1 MGFRH
6 RHTNTQDTDG
16 MRRRSRPHQMHNSA
30 TLTDMHNAIRQDLAP
45 HSMRSPRP
53 ILSSRLT
60 LLDMVASAVQRT
72 RHSADGLTA
81 KDHSHLSKLS
91 DGFYLSGVLRFM
103 EITQKC
109 TDVADAAAFP
119 EALRGFTVMHHPR
132 AHVCL
137 GEAFRAESYANGEF
151 DAAQLAYAE
160 DPTEQNRQWA
170 IEAGTKQLMETHRSL
185 VALHRH
191 DGRLRLAAVR

>member
-1 MGFRH
+1 MRH
-6 RHTNTQDTDG
+6 LHTNAHDTDG

-30 TLTDMHNAIRQDLAP
+30 TLTDMRNAIRQELAP
-45 HSMRSPRP
+45 HSTALPRP
-53 ILSSRLT
+53 VLSSRLT
-60 LLDMVASAVQRT
+60 LLDLVAGAVQRT

-132 AHVCL
+132 AHVCV
-137 GEAFRAESYANGEF
+137 GEAFRAESFANGEF
-151 DAAQLAYAE
+151 DAAQIAYAA
-160 DPTEQNRQWA
+160 DPTEANREWA
-170 IEAGTKQLMETHRSL
+170 IEAGTRQLMETHRSL

-191 DGRLRLAAVR
+191 DGKLRLATGR